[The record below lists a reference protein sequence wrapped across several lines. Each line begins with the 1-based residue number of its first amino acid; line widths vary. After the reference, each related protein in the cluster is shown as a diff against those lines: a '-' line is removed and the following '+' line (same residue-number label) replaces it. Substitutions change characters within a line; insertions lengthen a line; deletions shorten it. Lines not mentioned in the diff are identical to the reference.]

1 MHLTDWWYSS
11 FGLEETD
18 EAKAIRMVI
27 NEIEKMLDFDSDRK
41 PEQMEALELFREDG
55 IREGLLIGMV
65 SLVKDGSL
73 TEEEAAVRASVS
85 KDVIHQLAQDA
96 HGRCH
101 ECVGLAGYIFA
112 KYRYIYSAERRL
124 ANGF

>member
-85 KDVIHQLAQDA
+85 KGVIHQLAQDA
-96 HGRCH
+96 HNFSH
-101 ECVGLAGYIFA
+101 E
-112 KYRYIYSAERRL
+112 
-124 ANGF
+124 